1 MQKPSFMMPA
11 KGHLIS
17 LEHVPDDMFSKYLL
31 GDGFAIELSTG
42 EIVAPFDGRITAV
55 FPGGHALG
63 IRGKQGVDILIHI
76 GLNAIRLQNDPF
88 EVYVSIGDEV
98 EQGQLLVKANLQ
110 KFKEGNVLPIMPVIF
125 TNQAM
130 FKLDC
135 VDVDVEMGQSD
146 CVHILE

>member
-42 EIVAPFDGRITAV
+42 EIVAPFDGRVTAV

-88 EVYVSIGDEV
+88 EVYVNIGDEV
-98 EQGQLLVKANLQ
+98 AQGQLLVKANLQ

>member
-1 MQKPSFMMPA
+1 M
-11 KGHLIS
+11 S

-31 GDGFAIELSTG
+31 GDGFAIDLYAG
-42 EIVAPFDGRITAV
+42 EVIAPFSGTITAI

-63 IRGKQGVDILIHI
+63 LRGDQGVDILIHI
-76 GLNAIRLQNDPF
+76 GLNAIRLRNEPF
-88 EVYVSIGDEV
+88 EIHINMGDVV
-98 EQGQLLVKANLQ
+98 EQGQLLVRADLD
-110 KFKEGNVLPIMPVIF
+110 KFRSGNVLPIMPVIF

-135 VDVDVEMGQSD
+135 LDVDVELGQRD

>member
-1 MQKPSFMMPA
+1 MMPA